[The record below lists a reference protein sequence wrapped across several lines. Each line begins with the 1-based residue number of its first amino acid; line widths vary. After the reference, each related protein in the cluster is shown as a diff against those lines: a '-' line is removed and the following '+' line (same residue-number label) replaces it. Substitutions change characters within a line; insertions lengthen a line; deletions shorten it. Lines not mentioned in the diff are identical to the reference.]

1 MLKFECALQIKAQL
15 AAVESDASSLRTAA
29 ARAEDLSAECDKL
42 QQALEQAE
50 EGRKAQVQE
59 GRREQALLERQLQA
73 AGRDRDQL
81 AEQVMPYM
89 AIVYC
94 PVGDNMPAPFADVI
108 VLMQPCVVS
117 YDIMTTVIRHALL
130 AGCQQLVLHVSLNQ
144 FFEVCCS
151 CFIACERP
159 GSDKSYIAASGPVMQ
174 PSMLADKADLP
185 T

>member
-1 MLKFECALQIKAQL
+1 MLNFECALQIKAQL

-29 ARAEDLSAECDKL
+29 TRAEDLSAECDKL
-42 QQALEQAE
+42 RQALEQAE

-59 GRREQALLERQLQA
+59 GRREQASLERQLQA

-81 AEQVMPYM
+81 AEQVMPYI
-89 AIVYC
+89 ALIYLLL
-94 PVGDNMPAPFADVI
+94 GDNMPAPLADVI

-117 YDIMTTVIRHALL
+117 YDMTSVMRYTLL
-130 AGCQQLVLHVSLNQ
+130 AGCQLLVLHVSLKQ